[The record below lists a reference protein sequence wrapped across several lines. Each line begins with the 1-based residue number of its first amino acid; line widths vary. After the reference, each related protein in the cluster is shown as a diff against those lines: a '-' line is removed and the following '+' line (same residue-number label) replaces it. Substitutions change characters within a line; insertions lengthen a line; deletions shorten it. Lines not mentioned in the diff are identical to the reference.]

1 MAIIGLGLY
10 VCGLLFLV
18 LCCTALVV
26 VTLGCIFVCWR
37 SIAPLCVL
45 YGNDVV
51 AGIGMHS
58 GSGGGA
64 VRGVGEQRGALE
76 CD

>member
-1 MAIIGLGLY
+1 MC
-10 VCGLLFLV
+10 VLLFLV
-18 LCCTALVV
+18 LYCTALAV
-26 VTLGCIFVCWR
+26 VTLGCIFVCWQ

-51 AGIGMHS
+51 VGIGMHS
-58 GSGGGA
+58 ESGGGA
-64 VRGVGEQRGALE
+64 VRGVCEQRGAFE